1 MAAPDL
7 TYVFTTIP
15 EPMSMEAVIAAIKAS
30 PPELLADVLE
40 ALFRGSEGELRRR
53 LNLRAG
59 SPRSAGAASVASD
72 EPDLTPPGSPVS
84 SVRSAKPKAKAPSSR
99 TSAGCRDQTLCF
111 RNGQQVS
118 HKVAGDTWTAT
129 YHAASDS
136 FRGANGTFASLSK
149 WVKAH
154 QEDQGKTPSVNAW
167 AVCKTLVDGEWI
179 STVALPSLDEQ
190 DEAPAVGGAGTA
202 PPPLPKPKPAPKPAA
217 KKGPVL
223 RCGHTEAEHARVLSV
238 PANLQGKCDT
248 SAPVIEVKHEMTVID
263 GEIVFHKVGS
273 RNMFA
278 VDPTDYSIGG
288 YIGRL
293 SADGE
298 RIERDAPQESDSDSD

>member
-1 MAAPDL
+1 
-7 TYVFTTIP
+7 
-15 EPMSMEAVIAAIKAS
+15 MEAVIAAINAS
-30 PPELLADVLE
+30 PPELLADVIE
-40 ALFRGSEGELRRR
+40 ALYRGSEGELRRR

-154 QEDQGKTPSVNAW
+154 QEDQGKALSVNAW

-223 RCGHTEAEHARVLSV
+223 RCGHTEAEHARAL
-238 PANLQGKCDT
+238 PRHLQGK
-248 SAPVIEVKHEMTVID
+248 
-263 GEIVFHKVGS
+263 
-273 RNMFA
+273 A
-278 VDPTDYSIGG
+278 VDTAHVTETAGTVVMHEDGLLQIGVRG
-288 YIGRL
+288 KAYTIPGGIYAGRWIVPDGAASEAYGHL
-293 SADGE
+293 DADVPV
-298 RIERDAPQESDSDSD
+298 DSSVYDSDSD